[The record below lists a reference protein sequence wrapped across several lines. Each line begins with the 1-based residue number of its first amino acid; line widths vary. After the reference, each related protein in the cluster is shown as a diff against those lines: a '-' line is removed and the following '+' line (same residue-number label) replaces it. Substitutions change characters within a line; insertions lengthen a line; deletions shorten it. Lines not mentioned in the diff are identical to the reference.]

1 MLTLVSR
8 IVRGLAVSVV
18 VAGLAACGG
27 GKGDGGSSS
36 SSAASQS
43 TGADATHGALTLDLT
58 GGANRDVN
66 HVWVTVGSVALH
78 AQASQAWSASDS
90 SWTVLPLATPVVVD
104 LAAVATSSNSD
115 MTNVLSGVK
124 VPVGT
129 YAQIRFFLLPHDAA
143 LSSVARANGLQYN
156 AQVNYTDAGNVART
170 VPLELPQT
178 ELGWRVAGTFTFAAY
193 SSSHYVAQ
201 ADTGSG
207 LVRFASL
214 DGIDRFT
221 FKPSLRSYDTGTSGA
236 ILGFIDPAS
245 LCGGASAPAAPN
257 CAQDVIVSAQRLS
270 GDGLRHES
278 VRRYKVDN
286 SGGFTLYPLPPE
298 TSFDLVITG
307 RRMRPMVIKNVSVDL
322 TSSLSL
328 VGWTTVG
335 FYNPGQMIVPQIVPG
350 TTRTVNLSAAV
361 SPTAGSLYW
370 GQTADAAGKPYELLN
385 VALDPFTGLLAQ
397 NAELP
402 QGALRVATFATSNA
416 VLGFSDATPIEGAD
430 ALSVFTQGTAYD
442 TVSSAAIVAP
452 ALGVAS
458 TVPVNAP
465 TRPGSLGTGVIQV
478 NLTGSLSAAYDVAQL
493 VVSDINGI
501 VATQTVSGNSASFT
515 VPAGTQAAALGGTAV
530 YTVSVRASSHT
541 GAVSWVRAG
550 TALDLRGSAGA
561 TVTLALP

>member
-1 MLTLVSR
+1 MWESLSR
-8 IVRGLAVSVV
+8 CVGGLALLSS
-18 VAGLAACGG
+18 LAACGGG
-27 GKGDGGSSS
+27 GKGDGGSSP
-36 SSAASQS
+36 SSAASQT

-58 GGANRDVN
+58 GGANREVN
-66 HVWVTVGSVALH
+66 HVWVTVSGVALH

-90 SWTVLPLATPVVVD
+90 SWTVLTLATPVVVD
-104 LAAVATSSNSD
+104 LAAVSTSASSD
-115 MTNVLSGVK
+115 MSNVLNAVK

-143 LSSVARANGLQYN
+143 LSNVARANGQLYN
-156 AQVNYTDAGNVART
+156 AQVNYTDAVNVVRT

-178 ELGWRVAGTFTFAAY
+178 ELGWRVTGSFTFAAY

-201 ADTGSG
+201 ADAGSG

-214 DGIDRFT
+214 DGIDHFT
-221 FKPSLRSYDTGTSGA
+221 FRTSLRSYDTGTSGA
-236 ILGFIDPAS
+236 IFGFIDPAY
-245 LCGGASAPAAPN
+245 LCGGTGAAAAPN

-270 GDGLRHES
+270 SDGLRHES
-278 VRRYKVDN
+278 VRRYKVGS
-286 SGGFTLYPLPPE
+286 SGGFTLYPLPAE

-307 RRMRPMVIKNVSVDL
+307 RRMRAMVIKNVSVDL
-322 TSSLSL
+322 TNSQSL

-335 FYNPGQMIVPQIVPG
+335 SYSAGQMIVPQLSTA
-350 TTRTVNLSAAV
+350 TTRTVNLSTAA
-361 SPTAGSLYW
+361 SPTASSLYW
-370 GQTADAAGKPYELLN
+370 AQTTDAAGKPYELLN

-402 QGALRVATFATSNA
+402 QGALRVATFATSSTA
-416 VLGFSDATPIEGAD
+416 LSFTDVTPVEGAD
-430 ALSVFTQGTAYD
+430 ALSVVTQGTAYD
-442 TVSSAAIVAP
+442 MPSSAAIVAP

-465 TRPGSLGTGVIQV
+465 TRSGSLGTGVIQV
-478 NLTGSLSAAYDVAQL
+478 NLTGSLSATYDVAQI

-501 VATQTVSGNSASFT
+501 VSTQTVSGSTASFT

-530 YTVSVRASSHT
+530 YTVAVRASSHT
-541 GAVSWVRAG
+541 GAMTWVRAG
-550 TALDLRGSAGA
+550 SALDLRGGAGA

>member
-1 MLTLVSR
+1 MWTRMSR
-8 IVRGLAVSVV
+8 FVWGLALSM
-18 VAGLAACGG
+18 GLVACGG

-36 SSAASQS
+36 TSAASQS
-43 TGADATHGALTLDLT
+43 TGADATHGALVLDLT
-58 GGANRDVN
+58 GGANREVN
-66 HVWVTVGSVALH
+66 HVWVTVGGVALH
-78 AQASQAWSASDS
+78 SQASQAWSVSDS

-115 MTNVLSGVK
+115 MSNVLNGVK

-178 ELGWRVAGTFTFAAY
+178 ELGWRVTGTFTFKAY
-193 SSSHYVAQ
+193 TSSHYVAQ
-201 ADTGSG
+201 TDTGGG

-214 DGIDRFT
+214 DGVDRFT

-236 ILGFIDPAS
+236 IFGFIDPAY
-245 LCGGASAPAAPN
+245 LCGGTGAPAAPN

-270 GDGLRHES
+270 SDGLRHES
-278 VRRYKVDN
+278 VRRYKVGS
-286 SGGFTLYPLPPE
+286 SGGFTLYPLPSE

-322 TSSLSL
+322 SSSQSL
-328 VGWTTVG
+328 IGWTTVG
-335 FYNPGQMIVPQIVPG
+335 SYEAGKMIVPQLATA
-350 TTRTVNLSAAV
+350 TTRTANLLAAA

-370 GQTADAAGKPYELLN
+370 GQTSDAAGQPYELLD
-385 VALDPFTGLLAQ
+385 VALDPFTGLLAR

-402 QGALRVATFATSNA
+402 QGTLRVATFATSSV
-416 VLGFSDATPIEGAD
+416 VLSFADVTPVEGAN
-430 ALSVFTQGTAYD
+430 ALSLVTQGTAYD
-442 TVSSAAIVAP
+442 TPSGAAIVVP

-458 TVPVNAP
+458 TVPANAP

-478 NLTGSLSAAYDVAQL
+478 HLTGSLSAAFDVAQI
-493 VVSDINGI
+493 VVADINGI
-501 VATQTVSGNSASFT
+501 VATQTVSGSTASFT

-550 TALDLRGSAGA
+550 NVLDLRGSAGA
-561 TVTLALP
+561 TVTVALP